1 MSAQNRFSNAVV
13 LVTGATS
20 GIGAAVAD
28 AFAAEGARLVLTGR
42 NEERGQVRAHRARQA
57 GAEALFVAGDIRQA
71 GFCDRLVQTAL
82 DRFGQLDVL
91 VNNAGIIHR
100 VTALDTSDEQW
111 QETLDV
117 NLTAAFYLSRA
128 ALRHMVVRQAG
139 TIVNIASDWGLV
151 GGDMGVA
158 YCASKGAMVLMTR
171 AMALDHAR
179 DGIRINAVCPGDTDT
194 PLIDGELSQRG
205 LDPAQGKAEYAR
217 HIPLGR
223 MARPEE
229 VARSVCFLASQEASF
244 LTGVALPV
252 DGGNTAM

>member
-1 MSAQNRFSNAVV
+1 MTARQRFTDKVV

-28 AFAAEGARLVLTGR
+28 AFAAEGASLLLTGR
-42 NEERGQVRAHRARQA
+42 DEARGQVRVHRARQF
-57 GAEALFVAGDIRQA
+57 GIEALFIAGDIRQP
-71 GFCDRLVQTAL
+71 GFCDKLVQAAL

-91 VNNAGIIHR
+91 VNNAGLIHR
-100 VTALDTSDEQW
+100 VTTLDTTDAQW

-117 NLTAAFYLSRA
+117 NLSAAFYLSRA
-128 ALRHMVVRQAG
+128 ALRHMLPRHCGA
-139 TIVNIASDWGLV
+139 IVNIASDWGLV

-158 YCASKGAMVLMTR
+158 YCASKGGMVMMSK

-179 DGIRINAVCPGDTDT
+179 AGIRINAVCPGDTDT

-205 LDPAQGKAEYAR
+205 IDPVSGKAEYAEE
-217 HIPLGR
+217 IPMGR
-223 MARPEE
+223 MGRPEE
-229 VARSVCFLASQEASF
+229 VAQSVCFLASDEASF
-244 LTGVALPV
+244 ITGVALPV